1 MKNLENEDNFE
12 LLNLD
17 FQIVDKSENIIKVI
31 GVGGGG
37 GNAVS
42 KMYQNKV
49 HNVSFAICNTD
60 SQALNKT
67 EAPVKVQLGPGL
79 GAGGDPETGRKYAL
93 ESMDSIN
100 ALFDDQTQMVFV
112 TAGLGGGTGTGAGP
126 VIAKTA
132 RDKGILTIGVVTIPF
147 RFEQKRQIQ
156 KALNGVLE
164 MKQNVDALLV
174 INNERL
180 RDIYENLSLVNA
192 FEKTDEILMVATKS
206 IAEIITKKGIVN
218 RDFCDVCTVMR
229 KGGSAIM
236 SEGRATGEK
245 RVERAMLNALNS
257 PLINNVDI
265 KKAKKLLYIIYQSN
279 EYPLMT
285 NELDEVTDFMNEL
298 QKEVEV
304 LWGLYEDESLGE
316 EVKVNIIATGFDDM
330 EVSNPVNTEA
340 DSVLN
345 AMIDVYYGS
354 ARKPTTVP
362 KDKLVAEE
370 PIEAVVAEET
380 NGMEEGPDEQLSP
393 DIPEQPEKEESIGK
407 TLSRSWGRFIQR
419 LSDLIIEE

>member
-1 MKNLENEDNFE
+1 MKKLEETIDFEIVNF
-12 LLNLD
+12 D
-17 FQIVDKSENIIKVI
+17 YPIVDQSEDIIKVI

-42 KMYQNKV
+42 KMYQNRV

-60 SQALNKT
+60 SQALNLT

-79 GAGGDPETGRKYAL
+79 GAGGDPEKGRQYAL
-93 ESMDSIN
+93 DSMDSIE
-100 ALFDDQTQMVFV
+100 ALFDDRTQMVFV

-132 RDKGILTIGVVTIPF
+132 REKGILTIGVVTIPF

-156 KALNGVLE
+156 KALNGVME

-180 RDIYENLSLVNA
+180 REIYEDLSLVNA

-206 IAEIITKKGIVN
+206 IAEIITKKGIIN
-218 RDFCDVCTVMR
+218 RDFRDVCTVMR
-229 KGGSAIM
+229 DGGSAIM

-245 RVERAMLNALNS
+245 RVEKAMLNALNS

-279 EYPLMT
+279 DHPLMT
-285 NELDEVTDFMNEL
+285 SELNEVTEFMDEL

-316 EVKVNIIATGFDDM
+316 EVKVNIIATGFDDLPQQSSAHV
-330 EVSNPVNTEA
+330 ESE
-340 DSVLN
+340 N
-345 AMIDVYYGS
+345 AISAMMDVYYGEQKPAKPS
-354 ARKPTTVP
+354 APEKPAVP
-362 KDKLVAEE
+362 EPEPEE
-370 PIEAVVAEET
+370 ADELEDEDA
-380 NGMEEGPDEQLSP
+380 PDEEDEDTEDAP
-393 DIPEQPEKEESIGK
+393 MPKEQKSLG
-407 TLSRSWGRFIQR
+407 RMWGNLLENLQR
-419 LSDLIIEE
+419 LISEE

>member
-1 MKNLENEDNFE
+1 MKKIDETIDFEIVNF
-12 LLNLD
+12 D
-17 FQIVDKSENIIKVI
+17 FPIVDQSENIIKVI

-42 KMYQNKV
+42 TMYQNKV

-79 GAGGDPETGRKYAL
+79 GAGGDPEKGRQYAL
-93 ESMDSIN
+93 ESIDSIN

-180 RDIYENLSLVNA
+180 REIYEDISLVNA

-206 IAEIITKKGIVN
+206 IAEIITKKGIIN
-218 RDFCDVCTVMR
+218 RDFRDVCTVMR
-229 KGGSAIM
+229 EGGSAIM
-236 SEGRATGEK
+236 SEGRAMGEK
-245 RVERAMLNALNS
+245 RLEKAMLNALNS

-279 EYPLMT
+279 EHPLMT
-285 NELDEVTDFMNEL
+285 SELNEVTEFMDEL

-316 EVKVNIIATGFDDM
+316 EVKVNIIATGFDDLPLQTPAY
-330 EVSNPVNTEA
+330 EESEN
-340 DSVLN
+340 VLS
-345 AMIDVYYGS
+345 AMMDVYYGEQKQAKPS
-354 ARKPTTVP
+354 APTKPAVTET
-362 KDKLVAEE
+362 E
-370 PIEAVVAEET
+370 PEAVDELEDEDAPVEDEEET
-380 NGMEEGPDEQLSP
+380 PAHKGQ
-393 DIPEQPEKEESIGK
+393 K
-407 TLSRSWGRFIQR
+407 SRSNMWSSLLENLQK
-419 LSDLIIEE
+419 LISEE